1 MNGEENTF
9 EISVQLR
16 HLGWNDDIE
25 NLEERCRVTALR
37 ALESKQSPAEL
48 SLVLADDEFVRG
60 LNRQFRNQ
68 DRATNVLSFPGDTGF
83 EGAPEILGDVVIAY
97 QTTAREAIEAKIKLV
112 DHLRHLIVHG
122 VLHLLGYDH
131 ETVEDADEME
141 SREVEILASLGVDD
155 PYR

>member
-1 MNGEENTF
+1 MNGEQNTF

-16 HLGWNDDIE
+16 HHGWNDDIE
-25 NLEERCRVTALR
+25 NLEQRCRVTALR
-37 ALESKQSPAEL
+37 VLESKQSPAEL
-48 SLVLADDEFVRG
+48 SLVLADDDFVRG
-60 LNRQFRNQ
+60 LNRQFRDQ

-112 DHLRHLIVHG
+112 DHLSHLIVHG

-131 ETVEDADEME
+131 ETAEDAKKME
-141 SREVEILASLGVDD
+141 SREVEILAGLGVDD